1 MKEVVYGI
9 VRRLMIL
16 RTWQFVYKHRKKA
29 AEKKP
34 TFNIDVLL

>member
-1 MKEVVYGI
+1 MKEVVLEI

-16 RTWQFVYKHRKKA
+16 RTQQFVYQHRKKA